1 MLTRPLSHG
10 PMPLTP
16 LLALLALAPARA
28 DDPPVASTSAALL
41 IDRAVAVVGA
51 RVLTASELRLSL
63 ALARHDLAPL
73 SFLAPGDQGAEDW
86 WIEQVILRELAG
98 DISVYQP
105 DPAAVRERTERLLD
119 QLGPEERATLE
130 RTLGADREAIA
141 SWVHARMVVERFV
154 VRNLGT
160 LPEPEARAA
169 YQQWLEEQRGRVAV
183 RRIPAE
189 RR

>member
-1 MLTRPLSHG
+1 MLTGPFSHG
-10 PMPLTP
+10 PMTLAP
-16 LLALLALAPARA
+16 LLALLSLAPGRA
-28 DDPPVASTSAALL
+28 DAPSDASASAALL

-63 ALARHDLAPL
+63 ALARHDPAPL
-73 SFLAPGDQGAEDW
+73 SFLAPGDRGAEDW

-98 DISVYQP
+98 DVSVYQP
-105 DPAAVRERTERLLD
+105 DPVVVRERTERLLD
-119 QLGPEERATLE
+119 HLGPEELAELE
-130 RTLGADREAIA
+130 RTLGVDREAIA

-154 VRNLGT
+154 VRNLGS
-160 LPEPEARAA
+160 LPEPEADAV